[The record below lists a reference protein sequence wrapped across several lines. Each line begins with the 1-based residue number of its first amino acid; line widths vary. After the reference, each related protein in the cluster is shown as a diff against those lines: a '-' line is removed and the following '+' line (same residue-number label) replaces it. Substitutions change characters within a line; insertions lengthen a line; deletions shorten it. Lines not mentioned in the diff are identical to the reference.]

1 MVVHVLFPKTGSFV
15 KSRGKGFIALSP
27 SIYFRGYMIGKK
39 AESKL
44 IVLLVAIILLVLIL
58 WLMATGYFENPIE
71 WLQRMGG

>member
-1 MVVHVLFPKTGSFV
+1 
-15 KSRGKGFIALSP
+15 
-27 SIYFRGYMIGKK
+27 MIGKK